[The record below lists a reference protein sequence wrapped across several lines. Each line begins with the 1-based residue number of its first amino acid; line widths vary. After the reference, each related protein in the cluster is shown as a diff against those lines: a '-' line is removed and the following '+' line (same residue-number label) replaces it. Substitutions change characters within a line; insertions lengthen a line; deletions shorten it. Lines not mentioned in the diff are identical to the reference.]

1 MTNMDKTKLTEVLN
15 EAKLS
20 FRWDEVT
27 RTWQLE
33 RCVNGNIWRS
43 VMYLA
48 QNQSEAEER
57 AITHI
62 RTFYVLER

>member
-1 MTNMDKTKLTEVLN
+1 MTNLDKLELSDVLD

-33 RCVNGNIWRS
+33 RCANGNVWRS
-43 VMYLA
+43 VMYPA
-48 QNQSEAEER
+48 HDESEAKKL
-57 AITHI
+57 AVTHI
-62 RTFYVLER
+62 RTFYVLEQ

>member
-1 MTNMDKTKLTEVLN
+1 MTNMDKPELTEVLN
-15 EAKLS
+15 EARLS
-20 FRWDEVT
+20 FRWDEIT

-33 RCVNGNIWRS
+33 RRANGSVWRS

-48 QNQSEAEER
+48 QDESEAEKN

-62 RTFYVLER
+62 RTFYVLDH